1 MALLNPSGIRR
12 ARAGLASIVLA
23 ASVGGC
29 VDPAPTY
36 DGQSRLPP
44 YVVMA
49 SVIPDPGIVAVV
61 EGGVLSFEVPFRSED
76 LGKPVSAVF
85 SVDSEFHSDL
95 EYGPSVFA
103 DDKRKVEQM
112 IDLDEGCHRVQ
123 LILTHTDNIRRP
135 GVPPIEGS
143 LAAYVYWWVVVPTE
157 EGEPPC
163 PR

>member
-1 MALLNPSGIRR
+1 MALLNRSGIRR
-12 ARAGLASIVLA
+12 ANAGIASCVIV

-49 SVIPDPGIVAVV
+49 SVIPNPGIVSVV
-61 EGGVLSFEVPFRSED
+61 ENGVLSFEVPFRSED

-103 DDKRKVEQM
+103 DETRKVEQVV
-112 IDLDEGCHRVQ
+112 DLDEGCHQIQ
-123 LILTHTDNIRRP
+123 LMLTHADNIRRP
-135 GVPPIEGS
+135 GIPPIDGS
-143 LAAYVYWWVVVPTE
+143 LAAWVYWWAVVPTE
-157 EGEPPC
+157 EGEVAC